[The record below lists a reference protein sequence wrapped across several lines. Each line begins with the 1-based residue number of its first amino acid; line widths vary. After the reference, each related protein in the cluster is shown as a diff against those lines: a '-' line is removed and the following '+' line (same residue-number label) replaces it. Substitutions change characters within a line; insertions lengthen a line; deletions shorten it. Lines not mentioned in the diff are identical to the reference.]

1 MSLEDNRKASR
12 ARARGRPQELTALND
27 RHHRIVSLLVHERL
41 NDQEVAAKLGIRPG
55 YVHSLRSDPLF
66 KVEFERALQAKRDAA
81 KPSAP
86 TEVIDQLDF
95 GREDDGTVD
104 PVQAAKVRMAAADRI
119 LGDTVR
125 PSGGVNVQV
134 GVQANV
140 NQTAALPGYVLKYP
154 GKTVYPPWAK
164 NIPALPAREPSK
176 GEPRAV

>member
-12 ARARGRPQELTALND
+12 ARGRPPQLIALND
-27 RHHRIVSLLVHERL
+27 RHHRIIALFVHERQ

-55 YVHSLRSDPLF
+55 YVHGLRSDPLF

-81 KPSAP
+81 KPKAL

-104 PVQAAKVRMAAADRI
+104 PVQAAKVRMSAADRI
-119 LGDTVR
+119 LGE
-125 PSGGVNVQV
+125 PKSGGVNVNV

-140 NQTAALPGYVLKYP
+140 NQDMRGYVLKFRDRL
-154 GKTVYPPWAK
+154 VIPPWAK
-164 NIPALPAREPSK
+164 NAPALPTREPSN
-176 GEPRAV
+176 GGPSSDT